1 MQKLLAVVM
10 LIVCLFSFAQ
20 AEEVIIADPDNGF
33 WSYTSDTFSVT
44 ITRVH
49 DTEQKLIWYE
59 CDLYCSPESPL
70 MAVSSNPKK
79 PGSKLQKPEKISRDN
94 HLVFAINDDFF
105 GDRVFND
112 EKVGIIVRHGSLLYK
127 STYKSGTRKFPNLDT
142 MAFFPD
148 GSIAVFDSKE
158 HTGDEYIAMGATDV
172 FAFGPWLLRGG
183 ELNPMLQKVGTSVQP
198 RVAIGMVEPYHY
210 KVLLVEGRHKNSKGV
225 SCEWMACKML
235 DMGCTVAFN
244 LDGGQTSALMFMG
257 VKINT
262 SGSYQ
267 GRSGYRTLS
276 GMIGAGVSEQ
286 VPPFKD

>member
-1 MQKLLAVVM
+1 MTTKKTTTSAD
-10 LIVCLFSFAQ
+10 SAAQ
-20 AEEVIIADPDNGF
+20 ARANARSARRRAREFA
-33 WSYTSDTFSVT
+33 
-44 ITRVH
+44 
-49 DTEQKLIWYE
+49 
-59 CDLYCSPESPL
+59 
-70 MAVSSNPKK
+70 
-79 PGSKLQKPEKISRDN
+79 LQG
-94 HLVFAINDDFF
+94 VYA
-105 GDRVFND
+105 
-112 EKVGIIVRHGSLLYK
+112 
-127 STYKSGTRKFPNLDT
+127 
-142 MAFFPD
+142 
-148 GSIAVFDSKE
+148 
-158 HTGDEYIAMGATDV
+158 
-172 FAFGPWLLRGG
+172 WLLRGG